1 MQRTRVKICG
11 LTSVDDALQAAES
24 GADAIGLVFYPR
36 SSRALTAEKAG
47 SIRKALPVFVNVV
60 GLFVNPTE
68 AEVELVLK
76 HVHLDCLQ
84 FHGDEPPAFCA
95 SFGLP
100 YMKAIRVRPEL
111 NLLSEISRFSNSSAI
126 LLDSYDKLVAGGT
139 GTSFDWEIAQ
149 HCVENTDSKIVLAGG
164 LDASNVAVAIHQV
177 KPWAVDVSSGV
188 ESAPGIKSSAR
199 MREFIDEVYR
209 VTY

>member
-1 MQRTRVKICG
+1 VQRTRIKICG
-11 LTSVDDALQAAES
+11 LTSVDDALQAAEL

-36 SSRALTAEKAG
+36 SSRALTAQKAG
-47 SIRKALPVFVNVV
+47 SIRKALPAFVNVV

-84 FHGDEPPAFCA
+84 FHGDEPPAFCS

-111 NLLSEISRFSNSSAI
+111 DLLSEIAKFSNSSAI
-126 LLDSYDKLVAGGT
+126 LLDSYDKHVAGGT
-139 GTSFDWEIAQ
+139 GTSFDWAIAQ
-149 HCVENTDSKIVLAGG
+149 QCVVQTEAKIVLAGG
-164 LDASNVAVAIHQV
+164 LDAHNVAGAIRQV
-177 KPWAVDVSSGV
+177 KPYAVDVSSGV
-188 ESAPGIKSSAR
+188 ESAPGKKSPER
-199 MREFIDEVYR
+199 MREFISEVYS
-209 VTY
+209 VTH

>member
-11 LTSVDDALQAAES
+11 LTSVEDALQAAEL

-36 SSRALTAEKAG
+36 SSRALTAQKAG

-68 AEVELVLK
+68 ADVELVLK

-84 FHGDEPPAFCA
+84 FHGDESPAFCA

-126 LLDSYDKLVAGGT
+126 LLDSYDKHVAGGT
-139 GTSFDWEIAQ
+139 GTSFDWSIAQ
-149 HCVENTDSKIVLAGG
+149 QCVAQSEAKIVLAGG
-164 LDASNVAVAIHQV
+164 LDASNVAGAIHQV
-177 KPWAVDVSSGV
+177 KPYAVDVSSGV
-188 ESAPGIKSSAR
+188 ESAPGKKSPER